1 MGFRGAAAPREKS
14 YSRSASALLK
24 INRYKYLFK
33 PAAVG
38 FFHYLVGFFHYLAEK
53 KEETNPHGGKG
64 ARRAREGFL

>member
-38 FFHYLVGFFHYLAEK
+38 FFHYLAEK